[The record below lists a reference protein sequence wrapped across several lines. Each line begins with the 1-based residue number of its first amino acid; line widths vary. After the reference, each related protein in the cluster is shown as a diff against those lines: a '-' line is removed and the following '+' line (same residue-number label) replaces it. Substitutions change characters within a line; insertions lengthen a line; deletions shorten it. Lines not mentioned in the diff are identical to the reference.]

1 MSSNFDTS
9 GLDKLKKNME
19 EFQSNSQVKLVDML
33 SPAFMA
39 QCSTYSSFEDMLD
52 ASGFKVES
60 AEDFAAIPDEE
71 WDAFVSKN
79 TSYSSW
85 EEMQKGAAKDYT
97 KRQLTKGL

>member
-1 MSSNFDTS
+1 
-9 GLDKLKKNME
+9 
-19 EFQSNSQVKLVDML
+19 
-33 SPAFMA
+33 
-39 QCSTYSSFEDMLD
+39 MLD